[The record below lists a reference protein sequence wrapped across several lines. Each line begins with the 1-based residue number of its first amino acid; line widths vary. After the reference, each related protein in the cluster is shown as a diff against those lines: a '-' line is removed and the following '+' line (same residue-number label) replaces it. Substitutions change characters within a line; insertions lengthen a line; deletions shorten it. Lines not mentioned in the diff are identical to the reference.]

1 MAQEYETISGFA
13 RPRQVVDDDVLAI
26 ATFLCDIIETSL

>member
-13 RPRQVVDDDVLAI
+13 RSRQVVDDDVLAI
-26 ATFLCDIIETSL
+26 ATFLM